1 MAEEN
6 VSDGFTK
13 RRKVLG
19 DLTNLLGKRG
29 SSGTENIGVKS
40 LSFRDK
46 DSSKRIHVSCAPQ
59 SEMHS
64 PKGNVLSSIP
74 NSTDKNTNA
83 EGNQFGCESVSK
95 ISSNV
100 ETEINND
107 GLLNVNLPAG
117 ENFEGPNSTDLK
129 GEKVMMSSTAATEVN
144 VIPEICQSEFVGLKV
159 NVKDLQINESGQ
171 AVPGSSKESKG
182 NVVENA
188 GFKTDD
194 ELHDSLKAAAEM
206 GGFCLDNDS
215 GFDDYE
221 SKGSQS
227 DGDGQNLLLSQ
238 CGSVDCANFLPES
251 QESTVFGIEKFMEM
265 ESGNE
270 KCVCEGT
277 EPTRSCSCS
286 FCTKAGY
293 MWLDLNYQDI
303 KARVSALKK
312 SQKEARILAEGIIR
326 SKNIERHG
334 AESFTRSSTLESD
347 LMYQWV
353 SLFQH
358 MAGVMEEESN
368 QLEGRLLPLNDLRE
382 KYKRDLES
390 IGDERSEKQ

>member
-6 VSDGFTK
+6 ASDGFAK
-13 RRKVLG
+13 PRKVFG

-29 SSGTENIGVKS
+29 SSGTENIAVKS
-40 LSFRDK
+40 LSFSDK
-46 DSSKRIHVSCAPQ
+46 DSAKRIRVTCPRR

-74 NSTDKNTNA
+74 NPTDKNTNTVV
-83 EGNQFGCESVSK
+83 NPFGGESVSK

-100 ETEINND
+100 ETEINID
-107 GLLNVNLPAG
+107 ALTSVNLPAG
-117 ENFEGPNSTDLK
+117 ENFEGPNSIDLK
-129 GEKVMMSSTAATEVN
+129 GEEVMSSTAATEVN
-144 VIPEICQSEFVGLKV
+144 VIPEIGQIEFVSLKV

-171 AVPGSSKESKG
+171 AVPGSSKESEG

-188 GFKTDD
+188 GVKTDD
-194 ELHDSLKAAAEM
+194 KLHDTSKAAAEM

-265 ESGNE
+265 ESRNQ

-312 SQKEARILAEGIIR
+312 SQKEASILAERIIR
-326 SKNIERHG
+326 SKSIERRG
-334 AESFTRSSTLESD
+334 AESFTRPSKLESD

-358 MAGVMEEESN
+358 TAGVMEEESN

-382 KYKRDLES
+382 KCKRDLES
-390 IGDERSEKQ
+390 IGGERSEKH